1 MYERFTD
8 RARKVMQLANQEAQR
23 FNHEYIGTE
32 HILLGLIKE
41 GSGVAAN
48 VLKNLDV
55 DLRKIRLEVEKLVQ
69 SGPDMVTM
77 GKLPQTPRA
86 KKVIEYSMEE
96 ARNLNHNYVGTE
108 HILLGLLREQEGV
121 AAQVLMN
128 LGLKL
133 EEVREEVLNLLGHGM
148 EGEGSERAGSGGSA
162 AGSGSS
168 ESPRAGKSKTPAL
181 DSFGRDLT
189 ELARQG
195 KLDPVIGR
203 EKEIERTMQVL
214 SRRTKNNPVLLGE
227 AGVGKTAIVE
237 GFAQRVI
244 EGNVPELLMER
255 RIVVLDLA
263 MMVAGTKYRGQFE
276 ERIKAVMNE
285 VRRAKNT
292 ILFIDELHTLVGAG
306 GAEGAIDASN
316 VLKPA
321 LARGE
326 IQCIGATT
334 LDEYRKYIEKDA
346 ALDRRFQVVMVE
358 PSSKT
363 ETVDILKGLRDR
375 YEKHHHV
382 QITDDAVEAAVELS
396 DRYITGRCLP
406 DKAIDVIDESGAR
419 VHLKSMTRPPD
430 LKEIDEEVERLNK
443 EKEEAVAN
451 QDFEKAA
458 ALRDQADKLKKK
470 KATITRDWRE
480 KSREADGVVDEEVIA
495 EVVSKMTGIPLTRMT
510 TEDSMRL
517 MKMEDELHKRV
528 ISQDEAIKS
537 ISKAV
542 RRSRSGLKDP
552 KRPTGCFIFAGPTGV
567 GKTLLAKALAEFMF
581 GDEDALVQIDMSEY
595 MEKHNVS
602 RLIGAPPGYVGYE
615 EGGQLTEKI
624 RRRPYAVVL
633 LDEIEKAHP
642 DVFNMLLQLMEE
654 GRLTDSFG
662 RNIDFRNT
670 LLIMTTNAGADAI
683 KNESALGFDTPPKKF
698 QVDVRF
704 AKDLDEGKMVDDL
717 LAQFAQAQERL
728 TPGKQ
733 VITVVEPGRRWRVN
747 DRENDQRYTL
757 RVAKKGDQIIVVKDE
772 DVSYGSMKARL
783 QGEIEK
789 VFRPEF
795 LNRLDDT
802 IVFRHLTRDDLK
814 EVVELELS
822 KVRSRLKEHGLSLL
836 LTDEAKEFIIGKGTN
851 LDLGARPLR
860 RATEN
865 FIEDPLSEDLL
876 KGEFQ
881 GKDTITVDVKD
892 VGGKKQLVFDG
903 SLAEAEHAATPVAA
917 GADGSS
923 EGPKD

>member
-32 HILLGLIKE
+32 HMLLGLVKE
-41 GSGVAAN
+41 GTGVAAN
-48 VLKNLDV
+48 VLKNLEV

-69 SGPDMVTM
+69 SGPEMITM

-96 ARNLNHNYVGTE
+96 ARNLNHNFVGTE

-133 EEVREEVLNLLGHGM
+133 EEVREEVLNLLGNGL
-148 EGEGSERAGSGGSA
+148 EGGEGGERGGREGGGEGA
-162 AGSGSS
+162 ATKS
-168 ESPRAGKSKTPAL
+168 GKSKTPAL

-189 ELARQG
+189 ELAKQG

-203 EKEIERTMQVL
+203 QMEIERAIQIL
-214 SRRTKNNPVLLGE
+214 CRRTKNNPVLLGE

-244 EGNVPELLMER
+244 NGEVPEILADK

-306 GAEGAIDASN
+306 GAEGAIDAAN

-321 LARGE
+321 LSRGE

-334 LDEYRKYIEKDA
+334 LDEYRKYIEKDN
-346 ALDRRFQVVMVE
+346 ALARRFQEVIVDPTSMD
-358 PSSKT
+358 
-363 ETVDILKGLRDR
+363 ETVEILKGLRKR
-375 YEKHHHV
+375 YEDHHRV
-382 QITDDAVEAAVELS
+382 QITDDAIVSAVDLS
-396 DRYITGRCLP
+396 SRYITGRCLP
-406 DKAIDVIDESGAR
+406 DKAIDVIDEAGAR
-419 VHLKSMTRPPD
+419 IRLRTMTRPPD
-430 LKEIDEEVERLNK
+430 LKEIDEDIERLNN
-443 EKEEAVAN
+443 EKEDAVAN

-458 ALRDQADKLKKK
+458 NLRDQAEKLRKKK
-470 KATITRDWRE
+470 DQIKQEWRE
-480 KSREADGVVDEEVIA
+480 KSQQTDGVVDEEVIA
-495 EVVSKMTGIPLTRMT
+495 EVISKMTGIPLTRLS
-510 TEDSMRL
+510 TEDSLRL
-517 MKMEDELHKRV
+517 MKMEEELHGRV
-528 ISQDEAIKS
+528 ISQDAAIKA

-552 KRPTGCFIFAGPTGV
+552 KRPIGSFMFAGPTGV

-581 GDEDALVQIDMSEY
+581 GDEEALVTIDMSEY
-595 MEKHNVS
+595 MEKHNLS

-633 LDEIEKAHP
+633 LDEIEKAHS
-642 DVFNMLLQLMEE
+642 DIFNMLLQVMEE

-662 RNIDFRNT
+662 RNVDFRNVI
-670 LLIMTTNAGADAI
+670 LIMTTNVGAHAI
-683 KNESALGFDTPPKKF
+683 KNESALGFQGGGDDAGFENMKER
-698 QVDVRF
+698 VY
-704 AKDLDEGKMVDDL
+704 DEI
-717 LAQFAQAQERL
+717 Q
-728 TPGKQ
+728 
-733 VITVVEPGRRWRVN
+733 
-747 DRENDQRYTL
+747 
-757 RVAKKGDQIIVVKDE
+757 
-772 DVSYGSMKARL
+772 KA
-783 QGEIEK
+783 
-789 VFRPEF
+789 FRPEF
-795 LNRLDDT
+795 LNRLSDEP
-802 IVFRHLTRDDLK
+802 IIFRHLEKKDLK
-814 EVVELELS
+814 LVIDLEL
-822 KVRSRLKEHGLSLL
+822 KKIRERLSERGFELDLSQ
-836 LTDEAKEFIIGKGTN
+836 DAKEFLIKKGTN
-851 LDLGARPLR
+851 LDYGARPLR
-860 RATEN
+860 RALEN
-865 FIEDPLSEDLL
+865 FVEDPLSEELL
-876 KGEFQ
+876 QGTFTGKNKISVDIQRDSDGRMKHLKFEGEF
-881 GKDTITVDVKD
+881 VEPPESPEEEP
-892 VGGKKQLVFDG
+892 VGV
-903 SLAEAEHAATPVAA
+903 
-917 GADGSS
+917 GASDDPDSGG
-923 EGPKD
+923 EE

>member
-32 HILLGLIKE
+32 HVLLGLIKE

-133 EEVREEVLNLLGHGM
+133 EEVREEVLNLLGHGI
-148 EGEGSERAGSGGSA
+148 EGEGTERGGREGAGVSGGASE
-162 AGSGSS
+162 GGKESSGRSS
-168 ESPRAGKSKTPAL
+168 KSKTPAL

-189 ELARQG
+189 ELARQN

-203 EKEIERTMQVL
+203 EREIERAIQIL
-214 SRRTKNNPVLLGE
+214 CRRTKNNPVLLGE

-237 GFAQRVI
+237 GFAQRVVS
-244 EGNVPELLMER
+244 GNVPEILTEK

-285 VRRAKNT
+285 VRRARNT

-306 GAEGAIDASN
+306 GAEGAIDAAN

-334 LDEYRKYIEKDA
+334 LDEYRKYIEKDS
-346 ALDRRFQVVMVE
+346 ALARRFQEIVVDP
-358 PSSKT
+358 PSKE
-363 ETVDILKGLRDR
+363 ETIAILKGLREK
-375 YEKHHHV
+375 YEEHHRV
-382 QITDDAVEAAVELS
+382 QITDDAVTAAVEMS
-396 DRYITGRCLP
+396 DRYITARCLP
-406 DKAIDVIDESGAR
+406 DKAIDVIDEAGAR
-419 VHLKSMTRPPD
+419 VRLRSMSKPPD

-470 KATITRDWRE
+470 KTQITREWRD
-480 KSREADGVVDEEVIA
+480 KSRESDGVVDEDVIA
-495 EVVSKMTGIPLTRMT
+495 EVVSKMTGIPLTRMS
-510 TEDSMRL
+510 TEDSKRL
-517 MKMEDELHKRV
+517 MAMEGDLHRRV
-528 ISQDEAIKS
+528 VSQHEAITS
-537 ISKAV
+537 VAKAV

-552 KRPTGCFIFAGPTGV
+552 
-567 GKTLLAKALAEFMF
+567 
-581 GDEDALVQIDMSEY
+581 
-595 MEKHNVS
+595 
-602 RLIGAPPGYVGYE
+602 
-615 EGGQLTEKI
+615 
-624 RRRPYAVVL
+624 
-633 LDEIEKAHP
+633 
-642 DVFNMLLQLMEE
+642 
-654 GRLTDSFG
+654 
-662 RNIDFRNT
+662 
-670 LLIMTTNAGADAI
+670 
-683 KNESALGFDTPPKKF
+683 
-698 QVDVRF
+698 
-704 AKDLDEGKMVDDL
+704 
-717 LAQFAQAQERL
+717 
-728 TPGKQ
+728 
-733 VITVVEPGRRWRVN
+733 
-747 DRENDQRYTL
+747 
-757 RVAKKGDQIIVVKDE
+757 
-772 DVSYGSMKARL
+772 
-783 QGEIEK
+783 
-789 VFRPEF
+789 
-795 LNRLDDT
+795 
-802 IVFRHLTRDDLK
+802 
-814 EVVELELS
+814 
-822 KVRSRLKEHGLSLL
+822 
-836 LTDEAKEFIIGKGTN
+836 
-851 LDLGARPLR
+851 
-860 RATEN
+860 
-865 FIEDPLSEDLL
+865 
-876 KGEFQ
+876 
-881 GKDTITVDVKD
+881 
-892 VGGKKQLVFDG
+892 
-903 SLAEAEHAATPVAA
+903 
-917 GADGSS
+917 
-923 EGPKD
+923 

>member
-32 HILLGLIKE
+32 HVLLGLIKE

-48 VLKNLDV
+48 VLKNLDI
-55 DLRKIRLEVEKLVQ
+55 DLRKIRMEVEKLVQ

-133 EEVREEVLNLLGHGM
+133 EDVREEVLNLLGHGM
-148 EGEGSERAGSGGSA
+148 EEGGERAGMGGRQPAGAGGGGGEGSPKS
-162 AGSGSS
+162 
-168 ESPRAGKSKTPAL
+168 GKSKTPAL

-203 EKEIERTMQVL
+203 ENEIERAIQIL
-214 SRRTKNNPVLLGE
+214 CRRTKNNPVLLGE

-244 EGNVPELLMER
+244 DGNVPELLADR

-334 LDEYRKYIEKDA
+334 LDEYRKYIEKDS
-346 ALDRRFQVVMVE
+346 ALDRRFQIIMIEPATKEEAVE
-358 PSSKT
+358 
-363 ETVDILKGLRDR
+363 ILKGLRDR
-375 YEKHHHV
+375 YESHHRV
-382 QITDDAVEAAVELS
+382 TISDAALESAVDLS
-396 DRYITGRCLP
+396 SRYITGRCLP
-406 DKAIDVIDESGAR
+406 DKAIDVIDEAGAR
-419 VHLKSMTRPPD
+419 VRLKAMTKPPD
-430 LKEIDEEVERLNK
+430 LKEIDDEVERLNK

-458 ALRDQADKLKKK
+458 GLRDQADKLKKK
-470 KATITRDWRE
+470 KQQMTREWRE

-495 EVVSKMTGIPLTRMT
+495 EVVSKMTGIPLTRMS
-510 TEDSMRL
+510 TEDQQRL
-517 MKMEDELHKRV
+517 MGMEGELHKRV
-528 ISQDEAIKS
+528 IGQDAAIKS

-552 KRPTGCFIFAGPTGV
+552 KRPIGSFVFAGPTGV
-567 GKTLLAKALAEFMF
+567 GKTLLAKALAQFMF
-581 GDEDALVQIDMSEY
+581 GNADAIIQIDMSEY

-602 RLIGAPPGYVGYE
+602 RLIGAPPGYVGFE

-642 DVFNMLLQLMEE
+642 DVFNMLLQVMEE

-662 RNIDFRNT
+662 RNVDFRNT
-670 LLIMTTNAGADAI
+670 IVIMTTNAGADAI
-683 KNESALGFDTPPKKF
+683 KNEASFGFQKPDGDASYDSMK
-698 QVDVRF
+698 
-704 AKDLDEGKMVDDL
+704 G
-717 LAQFAQAQERL
+717 
-728 TPGKQ
+728 
-733 VITVVEPGRRWRVN
+733 RVN
-747 DRENDQRYTL
+747 ER
-757 RVAKKGDQIIVVKDE
+757 
-772 DVSYGSMKARL
+772 
-783 QGEIEK
+783 IEK

-795 LNRLDDT
+795 LNRLDDV
-802 IVFRHLTRDDLK
+802 IVFHHLTVEDLK
-814 EVVELELS
+814 EVIDIELE
-822 KVRSRLKEHGLSLL
+822 KVRERLGERGLALE
-836 LTDEAKEFIIGKGTN
+836 LTDEAKAFLIKKGSDT
-851 LDLGARPLR
+851 DFGARPLR
-860 RATEN
+860 RALEN
-865 FIEDPLSEDLL
+865 YIEDPVSEELL
-876 KGEFQ
+876 KGEFV
-881 GKDTITVDVKD
+881 GKDTIRVDCVE
-892 VGGKKQLVFDG
+892 VAGKKQLTFVG
-903 SLAEAEHAATPVAA
+903 LATAEPVAA
-917 GADGSS
+917 GPAEGSAS
-923 EGPKD
+923 